1 MSKKAYQKLLTFY
14 GGKNSSGDPA
24 QGKSKVMAAIAKKR
38 GVPTIEVK
46 LSKYATFGELL
57 KHSKE

>member
-14 GGKNSSGDPA
+14 GDPA
-24 QGKSKVMAAIAKKR
+24 QGKSKVMAAIAKER
-38 GVPTIEVK
+38 GVPIIEIK
-46 LSKYATFGELL
+46 LSKHATFGDLL